1 MDSMNYLLDQT
12 DVHVDKSKFEF
23 ILDEDGTILRI
34 NQSTDSFFHL
44 TEDQLSGQNIL
55 DYLNNERG
63 REKLLNVF
71 GKLAVN
77 PETKF
82 TIKLNF
88 SYNNLQLL
96 TSCDFSKSGVSN
108 GNYFSLKLLP
118 LKIFNEKETDDRA
131 SSKQNE
137 VFPQKIYSPDGAQ
150 TLIVSSLT
158 PEIKKGAIVSSNEFS
173 RDNKLKTTDL
183 LKINNNFRDEITWS
197 KQATEISEEGFWDV
211 NFLSEEVYSNK
222 NFCELFD
229 LNSEKCKNCDF
240 TRYQSM
246 IVEADKHK
254 FKEAIKKHIAGE
266 TPKFNV
272 EHRIKTCKNE
282 LKWVLSKGEVI
293 LRDDKGNPIRFMGRI
308 EDITVRKLAE
318 DEIIKANRKAKELTD
333 IKTQFVSMI
342 SHEFRTPL
350 STILSSTDLLH
361 AFSDEMNHQEKEKL
375 YDRIG
380 KSVDTLTELLNDI
393 LTLNK
398 TDSEKHEVKLEAIE
412 IIGLCK
418 LFIEEVR
425 MSFKEVPIIL
435 FSSNVQQHTIQS
447 DEKLLRQIILNLLS
461 NAIKY
466 NRKQNEI
473 KMRVEI
479 GTEVLI
485 SIEDHGIGINQDD
498 QINLFSPF
506 FRGTN
511 TNGISG
517 TGLGLAIVKS
527 SVELLNGEN
536 WFEGEAEVG
545 STFYVKLPI
554 KEVS

>member
-118 LKIFNEKETDDRA
+118 LKIFNEKETVRA

-158 PEIKKGAIVSSNEFS
+158 PGIKKGAIVSSNEFS

>member
-158 PEIKKGAIVSSNEFS
+158 PGIKKGAIVSSNEFS

>member
-118 LKIFNEKETDDRA
+118 LKIFNEKETVRA

-158 PEIKKGAIVSSNEFS
+158 PGIKKGAIVSSNEFS

-485 SIEDHGIGINQDD
+485 SIEDHGIGIN
-498 QINLFSPF
+498 
-506 FRGTN
+506 
-511 TNGISG
+511 
-517 TGLGLAIVKS
+517 
-527 SVELLNGEN
+527 
-536 WFEGEAEVG
+536 
-545 STFYVKLPI
+545 
-554 KEVS
+554 

>member
-1 MDSMNYLLDQT
+1 MDSMNYLLNQT
-12 DVHVDKSKFEF
+12 DVHVDKSRFEF
-23 ILDEDGTILRI
+23 ILDEDGSILRI

-44 TEDQLSGQNIL
+44 TEGQLSGQNIL
-55 DYLNNERG
+55 DYLNNEQE

-77 PETKF
+77 PQNKF

-88 SYNNLQLL
+88 SYKNLQLL
-96 TSCDFSKSGVSN
+96 TSCDFSKSGISN

-118 LKIFNEKETDDRA
+118 LKIFSEKETDHA

-137 VFPQKIYSPDGAQ
+137 VFPQKIYPPDGVQ

-158 PEIKKGAIVSSNEFS
+158 SEIKKGAIVSSNEFS
-173 RDNKLKTTDL
+173 RDNKLKTTEVSE
-183 LKINNNFRDEITWS
+183 INHNFRDEITWS
-197 KQATEISEEGFWDV
+197 KQVTEISEVGFWDV
-211 NFLSEEVYSNK
+211 KFLSDEVYSNK
-222 NFCELFD
+222 NLCELFGID
-229 LNSEKCKNCDF
+229 SEKCKNCDF

-272 EHRIKTCKNE
+272 EHRIKTCNNE
-282 LKWVLSKGEVI
+282 LKWVLSKGEVV
-293 LRDDKGNPIRFMGRI
+293 LRDDDGNPIRFMGRI

-318 DEIIKANRKAKELTD
+318 EEIIKSNRKAKELTD
-333 IKTQFVSMI
+333 TKSQFVSMI

-361 AFSDEMNHQEKEKL
+361 SFSDEMNSEEKEKL

-412 IIGLCK
+412 IISLCK
-418 LFIEEVR
+418 LFIEEVNI
-425 MSFKEVPIIL
+425 SNKETPLIL
-435 FSSNVQQHTIQS
+435 FASNVQQHTMQS
-447 DEKLLRQIILNLLS
+447 DEKLLRQIILNLLT

-485 SIEDHGIGINQDD
+485 SIEDHGIGITQED
-498 QINLFSPF
+498 QPNLFSPF
-506 FRGTN
+506 FRGSN
-511 TNGISG
+511 IKGISG

-527 SVELLNGEN
+527 SVELLNGEI
-536 WFEGEAEVG
+536 WFEGEEKIG
-545 STFYVKLPI
+545 STFHVKLPI
-554 KEVS
+554 KEAS